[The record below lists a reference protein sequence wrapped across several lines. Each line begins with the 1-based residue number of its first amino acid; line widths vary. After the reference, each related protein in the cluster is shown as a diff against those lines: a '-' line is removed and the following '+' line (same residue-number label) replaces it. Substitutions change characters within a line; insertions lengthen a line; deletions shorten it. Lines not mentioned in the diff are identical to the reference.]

1 MAYRKINF
9 LKKYLLLA
17 GFACTQLA
25 KAQTPINNDPYLKLW
40 YTRPAVAW
48 EEALPLGNAF
58 TGAMVFG
65 GTNHEHYQ
73 LNDHNLW
80 SGYPD
85 AGNNPQGPEYL
96 AEVRKAVFD
105 NEFDKAAALWKKHL
119 QGPYSARYLPLGDLL
134 LNFNLKDSSATHY
147 YRDLDLNNAVATVRF
162 EADGVHYRRESFISY
177 PDKVLVIRVTADKP
191 GAINFTANLQSKLH
205 YSVAAG
211 SSNKLIL
218 KGKAP
223 TYVANREYEPRQVIY
238 NEPEGEGMSFQI
250 DLKIKNTGG
259 KVTAADSTLKVT
271 GANEVVIYLTEAT
284 SFNGFDKSPGLQGK
298 DPAMEANTGMLAA
311 SKKTYQQL
319 KQKHIADYQRLFKR
333 IEITLGADAA
343 IITRPTDERLR
354 RFSVAHPD
362 KQLQALYYQ
371 FGRYLLI
378 SSSRPGSAPANLQG
392 IWNDQVVP
400 SWGSNFTTNINTEM
414 NYWLAENTNLSE
426 CHQPLFDLL
435 KELAVNGA
443 VTAKVNYNINEGW
456 VEHHNTDIWAKT
468 STVGNFDKDPKS
480 SVRWSAWPM
489 GGAWMSLHL
498 YDHYLFTGD
507 KVFLSKTAYPLMKGA
522 AQFMLHWLVTDP
534 KTGYLVT
541 NPSTSPENTMK
552 ANGKEYQVSMASTMD
567 MSIIRELF
575 QDCISSAGILNND
588 PAFAAQ
594 LKAAY
599 GKLYPFHI
607 GKYEQLQEWFGDFDD
622 PADTH
627 RHISHLFS
635 LFPGRQIS
643 VFNTP
648 ELAAA
653 AKRSMIYR
661 GDVSTG
667 WSMAWKVNWWSRMH
681 DGNHA
686 YKILGAAFNFID
698 PLQKRGQMSGGG
710 TYPNLFDAHPPFQ
723 IDGNFGGTAGM
734 TEMLLQSQDGEIELL
749 PALPDAWAEGSI
761 KGIKARG
768 NFEVAIYWAKGKLKK
783 ATIISKAGG
792 NCRLRTPVPVKV
804 TGVNSKPAI
813 GTNKNIL
820 NAPPAVAAY
829 QKAADTSPEDIS
841 FNKGYVIDFATE
853 KGKTYTILHK

>member
-1 MAYRKINF
+1 MRFYKIRF
-9 LKKYLLLA
+9 LKKYLVFA
-17 GFACTQLA
+17 GLVSTEFVT
-25 KAQTPINNDPYLKLW
+25 AQTRSNDANLKLW
-40 YTRPAVAW
+40 YTKPAAVW
-48 EEALPLGNAF
+48 EEALPLGNAT

-65 GTNHEHYQ
+65 GVDHEHYQ

-80 SGYPD
+80 SGYPE
-85 AGNNPQGPEYL
+85 AGNNPQAL
-96 AEVRKAVFD
+96 AHLPEVRKAVFD
-105 NEFDKAAALWKKHL
+105 NDFNKAAEIWKKYL
-119 QGPYSARYLPLGDLL
+119 QGPYTARYLPLGDLL
-134 LNFNLKDSSATHY
+134 LNFNLKDSIHY
-147 YRDLDLNNAVATVRF
+147 YRDLNLDNAVSTVRF
-162 EADGVHYRRESFISY
+162 EAGGVHYVRETFISY
-177 PDKVLVIRVTADKP
+177 PDKIMLVRITADKK

-205 YSVAAG
+205 FSLAG
-211 SSNKLIL
+211 EGNSKLIL

-223 TYVANREYEPRQVIY
+223 SYVANREYEPRQVIY
-238 NEPEGEGMSFQI
+238 DEPKGEGMNFQI
-250 DLKIKNTGG
+250 NLKIKNVGG
-259 KVTAADSTLKVT
+259 RVTTANNELQVS
-271 GANEVVIYLTEAT
+271 GANEVVLYLTEAT

-298 DPAMEANTGMLAA
+298 DPAVEANASLLAA
-311 SKKTYQQL
+311 LQKTYEQL
-319 KQKHIADYQRLFKR
+319 KQRHIADYQRLFKR
-333 IEITLGADAA
+333 VDFNLGADAGMVKQ
-343 IITRPTDERLR
+343 PTDERLKN
-354 RFSVAHPD
+354 FSVTNPD
-362 KQLQALYYQ
+362 KQLQTLYYQ

-378 SSSRPGSAPANLQG
+378 ASSRPGSAPANLQG
-392 IWNDQVVP
+392 IWNDQVIP
-400 SWGSNFTTNINTEM
+400 PWGSNFTTNINTEM

-426 CHQPLFDLL
+426 CHQPLFDFL

-456 VEHHNTDIWAKT
+456 VEHHNSDIWAKT
-468 STVGNFDKDPKS
+468 STVGGFDHDPKS

-507 KVFLSKTAYPLMKGA
+507 KGFLSKTAYPTMKGA

-541 NPSTSPENTMK
+541 NPSTSPENTIK
-552 ANGKEYQVSMASTMD
+552 ISGKEYQVSMASTMD

-575 QDCISSAGILNND
+575 QDCISSAGVLGTD
-588 PAFAAQ
+588 KVFAAQ
-594 LKAAY
+594 VKAAY
-599 GKLYPFHI
+599 DKLYPFHI
-607 GKYEQLQEWFGDFDD
+607 GKHGQLQEWFNDWDD

-653 AKRSMIYR
+653 AKQSMIYR

-686 YKILGAAFNFID
+686 YKILGAAFNYMD
-698 PLQKRGQMSGGG
+698 PLQKKEQMSGGG

-734 TEMLLQSQDGEIELL
+734 TEMLLQSQNGEIELL
-749 PALPDAWAEGSI
+749 PALPDAWADGSI

-768 NFEVAIYWAKGKLKK
+768 NFEIAIDWKKGKL
-783 ATIISKAGG
+783 SKALIKSNLGG
-792 NCRLRTPVPVKV
+792 NCRLRTPIPVKV
-804 TGVNSKPAI
+804 VEVSGKAAI

-820 NAPPAVAAY
+820 NTPPVTPVY
-829 QKAADTSPEDIS
+829 QKADDAKLTDIS
-841 FNKGYVIDFATE
+841 FNKGYVIDFVTQ
-853 KGKTYTILHK
+853 KGKTYTIIPK